1 MKSIKPGRGPS
12 MMGAVGAMGAAIF
25 GVFWTIMAISMG
37 APGLFA
43 AFGVIFVIMGI
54 GQAIYNYTNA
64 TGKNRFSEFDIT
76 DDGEEKDPLNEFF
89 AKQSS
94 PENWEVRTQIKPGTE
109 GEPGTTETTGT
120 KRTEAV
126 GFCPYCG
133 AEVQEGFEFCA
144 KCGKQLP

>member
-12 MMGAVGAMGAAIF
+12 MMGAVGSAAAAIF
-25 GVFWTIMAISMG
+25 GVFWTIGAISMG
-37 APGLFA
+37 APAIFA
-43 AFGVIFVIMGI
+43 GFGIIFVLLGV

-64 TGKNRFSEFDIT
+64 TSKNRFSEFDIT
-76 DDGEEKDPLNEFF
+76 EDGEEKDPLNEFF

-94 PENWEVRTQIKPGTE
+94 GENRKVQTQEKSSD
-109 GEPGTTETTGT
+109 ETNPDSQSTV
-120 KRTEAV
+120 AV

-144 KCGKQLP
+144 KCGKKLP

>member
-12 MMGAVGAMGAAIF
+12 MMGAVGSIGAAIF
-25 GVFWTIMAISMG
+25 GVFWTIIAISMG
-37 APGLFA
+37 APLLFAGFGLF
-43 AFGVIFVIMGI
+43 FVMFGI
-54 GQAIYNYTNA
+54 GQAIYNFNNA

-94 PENWEVRTQIKPGTE
+94 AENWEVRTQAKTAAE
-109 GEPGTTETTGT
+109 GEPRTTETTGT
-120 KRTEAV
+120 KAV